1 MGTPFQAPHPWFL
14 SSSVQSSEEMR
25 TSGNHLQMRT
35 PKQGGRAQ
43 IQASGD
49 PHDLSHP
56 GPTLRACRDPQ
67 GRRMGALWKKA
78 RCENLE
84 TTKAV
89 SKRSAG
95 VGEQRIKASIQ
106 AEKGAGTAEEGKKSP

>member
-1 MGTPFQAPHPWFL
+1 
-14 SSSVQSSEEMR
+14 
-25 TSGNHLQMRT
+25 
-35 PKQGGRAQ
+35 
-43 IQASGD
+43 
-49 PHDLSHP
+49 
-56 GPTLRACRDPQ
+56 
-67 GRRMGALWKKA
+67 MGALWKKA